1 MNIVCIFPVFFPS
14 RAEQKFQEPSNLFT
28 FKFNSDIGKSTE
40 NTMLN
45 ITSWI
50 LISNVTNKSFI
61 EVCALSVLLLWC
73 RIQKKFFQLFLLYI
87 LCFNKSFPLWW
98 LLGLLIAM
106 KRSDSLFIVV
116 AKSIFQMAMARTF
129 LDAINIL
136 A

>member
-1 MNIVCIFPVFFPS
+1 MYKYCMRFPCFFQE
-14 RAEQKFQEPSNLFT
+14 RAERKFQEPSNLFT
-28 FKFNSDIGKSTE
+28 FKFNSDIRRSIE
-40 NTMLN
+40 STMLN

-61 EVCALSVLLLWC
+61 EVCFECFVVMVRHSNN
-73 RIQKKFFQLFLLYI
+73 FFQLFLLYI

-116 AKSIFQMAMARTF
+116 AKSISQMAMARTF